1 MNSVTLVSPQDRP
14 LKQLVEDALQNELR
28 LLETGLQ
35 RTEDKLRAFET
46 RFGMATADFVRR
58 FEADEFTETL
68 DFGEWIGEHRLRERL
83 ADKIKTMREIRVA
96 N

>member
-1 MNSVTLVSPQDRP
+1 MNSVTLVSSQERP

-46 RFGMATADFVRR
+46 RFGMITADFVRR
-58 FEADEFTETL
+58 FEADELTETL
-68 DFGEWIGEHRLRERL
+68 DFVEWIGEYRLRERL
-83 ADKIKTMREIRVA
+83 ADKVKTMREIRIA
-96 N
+96 S